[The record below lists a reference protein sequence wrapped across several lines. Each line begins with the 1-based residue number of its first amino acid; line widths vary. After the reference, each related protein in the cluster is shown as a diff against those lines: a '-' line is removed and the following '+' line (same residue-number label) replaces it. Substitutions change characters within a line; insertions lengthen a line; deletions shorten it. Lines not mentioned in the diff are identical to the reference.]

1 MTFTLSFIPA
11 LLIILLT
18 AGIGRLLSV
27 KLNQPLLLGEL
38 ILGIIIGRFVVLAPA
53 AKSPIADIAQIG
65 IMLLLFS
72 IGLDL
77 DLDRF
82 KEMAF
87 PAAGVAAGGIILP
100 FFLGYI
106 TTIFFNFP
114 TTVALFVGA
123 AMVAT
128 SVGVSTSILHE
139 AGALK
144 TKVGT
149 LITDSAV
156 IDDVVGIIIM
166 TVLFTYISTGSVKL
180 TELAV
185 LIISSIVFFLVSLTF
200 GVKAMKTI
208 SDRIPIEKEN
218 LLLGGIIVLLS
229 FGLITKSMGLVPAIG
244 AFVAGILVGQTDTSN
259 ALAGSVS
266 LIGEG
271 FFIPIFFVHL
281 GMTFNLGAFTSAGI
295 FAGILIILAI
305 VGKILGSG
313 LGAKISDFSNKESL
327 AAGIAMVPRAEI
339 ALIIANFG
347 LEKGVITPEIS
358 STILVMVII
367 TTIVTPTPLWKV
379 LKNIN
384 QDS

>member
-1 MTFTLSFIPA
+1 MTFTVSFIPA
-11 LLIILLT
+11 LLVILLA

-38 ILGIIIGRFVVLAPA
+38 VLGIIISQFVVLAPA
-53 AKSPIADIAQIG
+53 AKSPIADIAEIG

-82 KEMAF
+82 KEMAL
-87 PAAGVAAGGIILP
+87 PAVGVAAGGIIIP
-100 FFLGYI
+100 FLLGYF
-106 TTIFFNFP
+106 TTLLFNFP
-114 TTVALFVGA
+114 ITVALFVGA

-156 IDDVVGIIIM
+156 IDDVVGVIMM
-166 TVLFTYISTGSVKL
+166 TVLFTYISTGSINL
-180 TELAV
+180 IELAV
-185 LIISSIVFFLVSLTF
+185 LIGSSILFFVISLTF

-229 FGLITKSMGLVPAIG
+229 FGLITQSLGLVPAIG
-244 AFVAGILVGQTDTSN
+244 AFVAGVLVGQTKTSN

-281 GMTFNLGAFTSAGI
+281 GMSFKLGALTSVSL
-295 FAGILIILAI
+295 FAGVLIVLAI
-305 VGKILGSG
+305 VGKVLGSG
-313 LGAKISDFSNKESL
+313 LGAKISNLSNKESL
-327 AAGIAMVPRAEI
+327 ATGIAMVPRAEI

-347 LEKGVITPEIS
+347 LERGVITPEIS
-358 STILVMVII
+358 STILIMVII
-367 TTIVTPTPLWKV
+367 TTVVTPTPLWKV

-384 QDS
+384 KD